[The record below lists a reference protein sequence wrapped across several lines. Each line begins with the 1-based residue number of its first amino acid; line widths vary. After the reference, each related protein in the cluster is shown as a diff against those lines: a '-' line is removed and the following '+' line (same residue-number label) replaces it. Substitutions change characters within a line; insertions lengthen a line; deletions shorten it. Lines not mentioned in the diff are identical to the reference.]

1 MACVS
6 KTCVGYVIVTNG
18 VITNATNTVFGI
30 NPAVWKALPIEGL
43 AILKIRQE
51 VPAAGAAL
59 PVTIAVPANST
70 VTTVGDGSTCC
81 QVTDIPVVNPVNVAV
96 IGSSMANNTERLLY
110 FNKVKGILRLMDCCT
125 APTTP
130 AA

>member
-1 MACVS
+1 MGCVS
-6 KTCVGYVIVTNG
+6 KICVGYVIVTNG

-30 NPAVWKALPIEGL
+30 NPAIWKALPCEGL

-51 VPAAGAAL
+51 VPTAGASL

-81 QVTDIPVVNPVNVAV
+81 PVTDIPVVNPVNEAV
-96 IGSSMANNTERLLY
+96 VGSSMVNGTERLLY

-125 APTTP
+125 TTTP